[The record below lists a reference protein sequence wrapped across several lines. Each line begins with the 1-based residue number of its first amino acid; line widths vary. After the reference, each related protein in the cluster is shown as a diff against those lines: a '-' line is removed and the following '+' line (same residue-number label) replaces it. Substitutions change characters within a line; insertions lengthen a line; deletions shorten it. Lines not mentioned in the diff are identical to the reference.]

1 MEPISQ
7 RDLSVNALAAL
18 ARNIDALSEFVG
30 RAISWIILPMVLVQ
44 LTVVLMRYVFG
55 VGSIMMQESVVYMH
69 ATLFMMTAGYTLL
82 HNGHVR
88 IDILYREASAR
99 RKALVD
105 LGGVIVFLLPVCV
118 LTWWVA
124 WPYVATAWSVLEGS
138 RETSG
143 IPAVFLL
150 KTLILVFA
158 ALVAIQSVSQAI
170 RAGFTLLG
178 LKWPEGGKPREPEA
192 T

>member
-18 ARNIDALSEFVG
+18 ARKIDGLSEFVG
-30 RAISWIILPMVLVQ
+30 RATSWIILPMVLVQ
-44 LTVVLMRYVFG
+44 VTVVLMRYVFG
-55 VGSIMMQESVVYMH
+55 VGSILMQESVVYMH
-69 ATLFMMTAGYTLL
+69 AMLFMMTAGYTLL
-82 HNGHVR
+82 HHGHVR
-88 IDILYREASAR
+88 IDILYREASPR

-105 LGGVIVFLLPVCV
+105 LWGVIVFLLPVCT

-150 KTLILVFA
+150 KTLILAFA
-158 ALVAIQSVSQAI
+158 ALVAIQGVSNAI
-170 RAGFTLLG
+170 RAGFVLLG
-178 LKWPEGGKPREPEA
+178 LKWPEGESSEREA
-192 T
+192 R